1 MIRPLALGAVLA
13 AMVLP
18 AHAQSARP
26 ASSAPVPAPVG
37 VTNRPAALDSV
48 LASATPVTLLTG
60 DVVRIT
66 VWGRTELSGEFSLNA
81 DGTLN
86 HPILQEVRLVGLPLD
101 EARRQMRELLERF
114 ESNPQFVLEPLVR
127 VAVGG
132 EVRQPNLYVL
142 PTETALYQ
150 VIAMAGGPSER
161 GRLDRVRLVRD
172 GDARVMDLS
181 RADSP
186 EALVPIRSGDRLMV
200 ERRRNILREYVIPAL
215 TLAGSVA
222 SLITVSRR
230 W

>member
-1 MIRPLALGAVLA
+1 MIRSLAVGAILA
-13 AMVLP
+13 AVVVP
-18 AHAQSARP
+18 AHAQSAAHG
-26 ASSAPVPAPVG
+26 ASSAPAPVG

-60 DVVRIT
+60 DVVRMT
-66 VWGRTELSGEFSLNA
+66 VWGRAELSGEFSLNA

-86 HPILQEVRLVGLPLD
+86 HPILQEVRLVGLTLE
-101 EARRQMRELLERF
+101 EARRRMRELLERF

-230 W
+230 F